1 MGARQRARLKD
12 VYENRERCMLDNA
25 GLLMGLAFGALR
37 IDTIPPPLSGWT
49 CRHAAF

>member
-1 MGARQRARLKD
+1 VGARQRARVKD

-37 IDTIPPPLSGWT
+37 IDTTALVRMDVQARGVLV
-49 CRHAAF
+49 